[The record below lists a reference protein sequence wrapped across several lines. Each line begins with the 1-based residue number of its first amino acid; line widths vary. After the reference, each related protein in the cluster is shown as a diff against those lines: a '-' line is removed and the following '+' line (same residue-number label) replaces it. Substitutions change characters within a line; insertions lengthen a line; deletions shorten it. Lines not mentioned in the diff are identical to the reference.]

1 MTEILSGPPTIDEY
15 LALRAESGLM
25 PKTAAQAEGVI
36 ANSWAFR
43 HVRTAEGEAVAMGR
57 VIGDGGWYFLIADM
71 ATLPAHQGRGLGQSI
86 LESLL
91 EEIRMRAPGESYVT
105 LIADPPGRKLYERLG
120 FHDVAP
126 DRTGMSMLLR

>member
-57 VIGDGGWYFLIADM
+57 VIGDGGWYFLIAD
-71 ATLPAHQGRGLGQSI
+71 
-86 LESLL
+86 
-91 EEIRMRAPGESYVT
+91 
-105 LIADPPGRKLYERLG
+105 PPGRKLYERLG